1 VWRNTGESE
10 GTEMAKKYQKRPDD
24 VAARAW
30 SRGYLTPLD
39 LFKVAA
45 WKTGQGLGSLTVNTG
60 EEIEARTQAAV
71 NCIQPW
77 RDRPVSGLAGDAM
90 WEDWRETARRAIG
103 ASADRSGL
111 LGLEGVGYPM
121 ATAVLDILDPDVWP
135 VMDRWAVITVF
146 GTRPGGQPLP
156 GTWWQHA
163 TAYEAYARH
172 LVTHGAAAW
181 GSGLSVHE
189 LDEEAMNLS
198 RTGRPLPVGWNHAP
212 LPPRA

>member
-1 VWRNTGESE
+1 
-10 GTEMAKKYQKRPDD
+10 MAKKYQKRPDD

-45 WKTGQGLGSLTVNTG
+45 WKTGQGLGSLTVNTE
-60 EEIEARTQAAV
+60 EEIEARTRAAV
-71 NCIQPW
+71 DCLRPW
-77 RDRPVSGLAGDAM
+77 RDKPVSRLADDAI
-90 WEDWRETARRAIG
+90 WEDWRETARHAIG

-121 ATAVLDILDPDVWP
+121 ATAILDILDPGVWP

-146 GTRPGGQPLP
+146 GTQPGGRPWP
-156 GTWWQHA
+156 GTRWQHA
-163 TAYEAYARH
+163 TAYKAYARH

-181 GSGLSVHE
+181 GSSLSVHE
-189 LDEEAMNLS
+189 LDEEAMRLS
-198 RTGRPLPVGWNHAP
+198 RNGRPLPVGWNHAR